1 MDIVLMPGLWLQSS
15 AWDETAGELRRL
27 GHNPIPVVLP
37 GTDDRSTTATLE
49 HQVNAALAAVDSA
62 DHPMVVGHSAAST
75 LAWLVADRRVDAIP
89 FVVMIG
95 GFPSSD
101 GEAYA
106 DFFEAVD
113 GVMPF
118 PGWEPFEGP
127 DSADLDEATRDQ
139 IAADTVPVPEGV
151 SKGIVRLTD
160 ESRYDVPVVMICP
173 EYTPEDVR
181 EWLGEG
187 HLPELAKVRNL
198 SYVDI
203 DTGHWPMFSAPAVLA
218 EAIHGI
224 ANQG

>member
-15 AWDETAGELRRL
+15 AWDETAGELRRM
-27 GHNPIPVVLP
+27 GHNPIPVLLP
-37 GTDDRSTTATLE
+37 GTDDQSKAATLDD
-49 HQVNAALAAVDSA
+49 QINAALAAVDGA
-62 DHPMVVGHSAAST
+62 DRPMVVGHSAAST
-75 LAWLVADRRVDAIP
+75 LAWLVADRRADAIP
-89 FVVMIG
+89 VVAMIG

-106 DFFEAVD
+106 DFFETVD

-127 DSADLDEATRDQ
+127 DSADLDEATRDR

-173 EYTPEDVR
+173 EYTPDEVR
-181 EWLGEG
+181 EWLQEG
-187 HLPELAKVRNL
+187 HLPELSQVRNL

-203 DTGHWPMFSAPAVLA
+203 ETGHWPMFSAPAVMARALD
-218 EAIHGI
+218 GI
-224 ANQG
+224 ARGD